1 MYVCSLLLFIFNIT
15 ETVPKPTTAAD
26 VIEDLVPIA
35 DKWSEF
41 AKQIG
46 IDEDLEDEIYT
57 NNEGNVTCLEVTLE
71 FYFERPG
78 NKLEGIIEALEN
90 ISEMKVADNLKLK
103 YSIS

>member
-1 MYVCSLLLFIFNIT
+1 MFIIVIYIT
-15 ETVPKPTTAAD
+15 VIVPKPSTAAD
-26 VIEDLVPIA
+26 VIEDLIPIA

-57 NNEGNVTCLEVTLE
+57 NNESNVTCLEVTLE

-90 ISEMKVADNLKLK
+90 ISEMKVADNLKSK